1 MGLKTY
7 CKRLFTFIFNGIPV
21 NHVTA
26 NIITLTA
33 NHLLEGRCALIT
45 GGTSGIGFAIARA
58 FLQAGATVIITGRTQ
73 LTLQEKLEELL
84 EDGKFAGRVYI
95 CKMNNIEINTFE
107 SCWENIVHSLPGKKI
122 DILVNNAGIESTSMP
137 YVTEEDFDKV
147 IDTNLKGTFF
157 LSQFV
162 GKYMVDNKI
171 QGNILNISSSSCL
184 RPANSPY
191 ILSKWGI
198 RALTMGLAKSLSTYD
213 ITVNSIAPGPT
224 MTPMLKLKEK
234 SDISLESS
242 PIKRYVMPE
251 EVAQMAVLLVSDMGR
266 TIVGDTIF
274 MTGGLGNLT
283 VDDYDKR
290 YSFD

>member
-1 MGLKTY
+1 MGLKKY
-7 CKRLFTFIFNGIPV
+7 CKRLFTYIFNGIPV

-84 EDGKFAGRVYI
+84 EDGNFAGRVYA
-95 CKMNNIEINTFE
+95 CKMNNIEIKTFK